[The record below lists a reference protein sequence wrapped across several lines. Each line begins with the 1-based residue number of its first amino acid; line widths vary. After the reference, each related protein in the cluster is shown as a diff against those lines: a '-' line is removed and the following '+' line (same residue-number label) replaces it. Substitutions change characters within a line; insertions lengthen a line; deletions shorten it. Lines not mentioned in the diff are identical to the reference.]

1 MKLLVRVGNQD
12 IGLVEL
18 GKIKM
23 NLQEN
28 IQRIKEV
35 MELPTRQSSNYTG
48 VDNTYVKKP
57 IEKKIVQTSSKDLSF
72 NKITSLTIN
81 NIEGGYYHP
90 NFGSKGM
97 GKSGETMFGMD
108 RKHGVDFTNSTAGT
122 KFWQLIDND
131 KKLNPK
137 KWVYLYTLHDNLKLR
152 LDLINLIS
160 QYWLQPTYESYTK
173 KYLTPEAKEIV
184 DKTPKLKYHM
194 SYGVWNGEGWF
205 RRFAKKIN
213 DAISNGEKNIENLFK
228 LSIMS
233 RLNSGNSIIAKSGK
247 IISDVISKII

>member
-1 MKLLVRVGNQD
+1 
-12 IGLVEL
+12 
-18 GKIKM
+18 M

-35 MELPTRQSSNYTG
+35 MKLTTQQASNYAS

-57 IEKKIVQTSSKDLSF
+57 IEKKIIQPTNKDLSF
-72 NKITSLTIN
+72 DKITSLTIT

-90 NFGSKGM
+90 KFGSKGM
-97 GKSGETMFGMD
+97 GNSGETMFGMD
-108 RKHGVDFTNSTAGT
+108 RKHGVDFTKSSAGT
-122 KFWQLIDND
+122 KFWKLIDND

-137 KWVYLYTLHDNLKLR
+137 KWVYLYDLSDNMKLR
-152 LDLINLIS
+152 LELISIIS
-160 QYWLQPTYESYTK
+160 QYWLQPTYELYTK

-213 DAISNGEKNIENLFK
+213 QSISKGEKNIENLFK
-228 LSIMS
+228 ISIMS
-233 RLNSGNSIIAKSGK
+233 RINSGNSIIAKSGK
-247 IISDVISKII
+247 IILDVISKIL